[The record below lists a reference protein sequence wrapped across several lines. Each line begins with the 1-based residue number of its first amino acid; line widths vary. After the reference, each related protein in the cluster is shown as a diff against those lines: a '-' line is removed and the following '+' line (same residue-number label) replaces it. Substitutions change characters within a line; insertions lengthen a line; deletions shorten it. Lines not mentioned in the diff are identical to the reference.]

1 MKQKKQK
8 KERNKTMPN
17 EKLALKSEL
26 YRQRDEVTE
35 RLLKCQELK
44 ERQLLNERLNGINKL
59 IDICKDRNR
68 F

>member
-1 MKQKKQK
+1 MTDKI
-8 KERNKTMPN
+8 P
-17 EKLALKSEL
+17 KLALKTEL
-26 YRQRDEVTE
+26 IRQRDEVTE
-35 RLLKCQELK
+35 RLLKSPELK

>member
-1 MKQKKQK
+1 MAD
-8 KERNKTMPN
+8 TIP
-17 EKLALKSEL
+17 KLALKSEL

-35 RLLKCQELK
+35 RLLKSPELK
-44 ERQLLNERLNGINKL
+44 EHQLLNERLNGINKL

>member
-1 MKQKKQK
+1 
-8 KERNKTMPN
+8 MPN
-17 EKLALKSEL
+17 EKLALKTEL
-26 YRQRDEVTE
+26 IRQRNEVTE
-35 RLLKCQELK
+35 RLLKSPELK

>member
-1 MKQKKQK
+1 MADKI
-8 KERNKTMPN
+8 P
-17 EKLALKSEL
+17 KLALKTEL
-26 YRQRDEVTE
+26 IRQRDEVTE
-35 RLLKCQELK
+35 RLLKSPELK

>member
-1 MKQKKQK
+1 MSD
-8 KERNKTMPN
+8 KES
-17 EKLALKSEL
+17 KLALKYEL
-26 YRQRDEVTE
+26 MRQKEEVTE
-35 RLLKCQELK
+35 RLLKSPELK

>member
-1 MKQKKQK
+1 MVDKI
-8 KERNKTMPN
+8 P
-17 EKLALKSEL
+17 KLALKTEL
-26 YRQRDEVTE
+26 IRQRDEVTE
-35 RLLKCQELK
+35 RLLKSPELK